1 MIWAADALNGHV
13 EALFVNGTDVDLLQ
27 IIEQGRAV
35 IPGHGRRLLRDVVS
49 LCRRYRNELDIVK
62 MKLLLQGLDLRLDL
76 LEARL
81 RVVDEVHLVDGKDK
95 VPDTHEGADAGMAA
109 RLRQDALRRVDEDD
123 GKVCK

>member
-1 MIWAADALNGHV
+1 MIWTADALNGHV
-13 EALFVNGTDVDLLQ
+13 EAFFVNGTDIDLLEVV
-27 IIEQGRAV
+27 EQCRTV
-35 IPGHGRRLLRDVVS
+35 VPCHRRRLLRDIIA

-95 VPDTHEGADAGMAA
+95 VPDTH
-109 RLRQDALRRVDEDD
+109 
-123 GKVCK
+123 